1 MMVWVV
7 QDAHTAVAEAAS
19 VKAMISFFIS
29 VLQVKRAHHH
39 QTLALPYG

>member
-1 MMVWVV
+1 VV

-29 VLQVKRAHHH
+29 VLQVKKVRLSQNHL
-39 QTLALPYG
+39 LALPYG

>member
-7 QDAHTAVAEAAS
+7 QLAHTAVADAAS

-29 VLQVKRAHHH
+29 VIQVKKGHHH
-39 QTLALPYG
+39 QNLALPYG